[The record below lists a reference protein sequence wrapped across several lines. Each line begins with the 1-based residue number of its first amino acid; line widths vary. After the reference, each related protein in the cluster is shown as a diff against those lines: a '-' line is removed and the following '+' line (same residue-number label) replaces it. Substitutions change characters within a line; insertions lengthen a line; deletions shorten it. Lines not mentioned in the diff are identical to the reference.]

1 MKGRIHRCCFYGS
14 LDSIFNR
21 LLYFTQD
28 MLFIS
33 FIILLLDLT
42 RWQALNV
49 KLLQSNTT
57 NINYIKVDEQLKVD
71 CEKRTVWY

>member
-1 MKGRIHRCCFYGS
+1 
-14 LDSIFNR
+14 
-21 LLYFTQD
+21 